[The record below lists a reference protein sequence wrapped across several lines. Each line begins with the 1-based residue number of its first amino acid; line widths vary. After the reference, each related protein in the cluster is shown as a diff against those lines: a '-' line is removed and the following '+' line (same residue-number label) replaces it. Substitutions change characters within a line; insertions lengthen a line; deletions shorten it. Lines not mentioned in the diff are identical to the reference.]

1 MFTKENQQ
9 IPNIKQKK
17 KRKEDQI
24 RSNQD
29 LIRLI
34 EIGAGMLGEPLLCD
48 RCDGATV
55 GSVRAERSMRWGG
68 SVWLGTSWVREKA
81 SRERKKGSRD

>member
-34 EIGAGMLGEPLLCD
+34 EISARMLGGPLLCNQ
-48 RCDGATV
+48 CDG
-55 GSVRAERSMRWGG
+55 GIG
-68 SVWLGTSWVREKA
+68 A
-81 SRERKKGSRD
+81 SREIDAMGWLGLAWVGWARAG